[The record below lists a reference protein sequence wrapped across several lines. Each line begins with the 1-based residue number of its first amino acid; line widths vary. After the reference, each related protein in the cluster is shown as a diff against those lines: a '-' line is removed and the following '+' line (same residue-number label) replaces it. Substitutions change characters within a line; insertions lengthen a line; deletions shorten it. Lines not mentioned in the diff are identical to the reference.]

1 MVDKWASPV
10 NRLCLTCRS
19 TFMVQYQSAIRSGGG
34 CYCSKA
40 CNPHFKEA
48 AKSMIALEIG
58 AKRAL
63 VDVNCKGCG
72 RSFQTRVKNIVRGGG
87 RYCSRACNP
96 AYAKRFQPSEKYR
109 RYNLSRN
116 YGLSVAEFER
126 MRSTQQGR
134 CAICRSLPDYPHGVH
149 VVDRAYLESDVPN
162 PQSEYG
168 RSKLFGEQEALTRGV
183 GAAIVRTSW
192 VCGRNGANMVKTV
205 MRLAKDHAQLS
216 FVCDQVGN
224 PTFTQD
230 LAPVLRTIAHDRL
243 SGIIHATNQES
254 CSWHQFAQAVVA
266 AMGKDPA
273 MVLPITTAELQPPR
287 PAPRPANSV
296 LDNTVLRAAGYPPM
310 RNFHEPLAETVA
322 YLL

>member
-134 CAICRSLPDYPHGVH
+134 CAICRSLPDYPHGVL
-149 VVDRAYLESDVPN
+149 VVDHCHLRDRVRQLLCNNCNTAIGLLRDN
-162 PQSEYG
+162 PIT
-168 RSKLFGEQEALTRGV
+168 A
-183 GAAIVRTSW
+183 
-192 VCGRNGANMVKTV
+192 
-205 MRLAKDHAQLS
+205 AQL
-216 FVCDQVGN
+216 
-224 PTFTQD
+224 
-230 LAPVLRTIAHDRL
+230 
-243 SGIIHATNQES
+243 
-254 CSWHQFAQAVVA
+254 
-266 AMGKDPA
+266 
-273 MVLPITTAELQPPR
+273 
-287 PAPRPANSV
+287 
-296 LDNTVLRAAGYPPM
+296 
-310 RNFHEPLAETVA
+310 VA
-322 YLL
+322 YLLRHDPDESDWRIVLEVLHDLKIESASSIEVSA